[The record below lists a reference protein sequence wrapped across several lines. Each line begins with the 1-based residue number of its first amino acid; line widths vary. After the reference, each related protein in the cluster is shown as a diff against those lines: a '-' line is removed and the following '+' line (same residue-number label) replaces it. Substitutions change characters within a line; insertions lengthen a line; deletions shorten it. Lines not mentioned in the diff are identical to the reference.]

1 MTIRDFASAETT
13 HFDKIPV
20 IDISEIHTE
29 VGFEKISRKLIETA
43 KSVGFFYITGH
54 GIPSQLITQA
64 FAASERFFELS
75 VADKSSVAVSVNQR
89 GWMGQGMTQLEGAKT
104 HDAKEVFFWGW
115 DVDADDP
122 DVLVGVPMVFPNQW
136 PDDVAPFL
144 RRDLLPYYNAVIELS
159 RTVLSAL
166 AYGLG
171 KPKDFFAAAYE
182 KPLGRG
188 QLVYYPPM
196 GSNDLEA
203 QRFGAAPHT
212 DFGVLTVL
220 LQDMQGGLQVL
231 NTSGDWIE
239 APPIKDSFVCNIGD
253 LLERWT
259 NGELVSTK
267 HRVINRNK
275 TARYSIPVFCDPAS
289 QTIIDPNDFETGNK
303 SYEKIT
309 AGDHIS
315 NRNQK
320 NFTQYKN
327 LIKRET
333 KSPTG

>member
-1 MTIRDFASAETT
+1 MTIRDFASAKSTS
-13 HFDKIPV
+13 FDKIPV
-20 IDISEIHTE
+20 IDISEIHTDS
-29 VGFEKISRKLIETA
+29 GFDKIATELVETA

-54 GIPSQLITQA
+54 GISSQLIEQA
-64 FAASERFFELS
+64 FAASERFFALPI
-75 VADKSSVAVSVNQR
+75 ADKSTVSVDVNQR

-115 DVDADDP
+115 DVDADDL
-122 DVLVGVPMVFPNQW
+122 DVVAGVPMVFPNKW
-136 PDDVAPFL
+136 PEQVAPFL
-144 RRDLLPYYNAVIELS
+144 RKDLLPYYNSVIELS
-159 RTVLSAL
+159 RSVLSAL

-171 KPKDFFAAAYE
+171 KPKDFFATAYE

-196 GSNDLEA
+196 RPEDLDE

-231 NTSGDWIE
+231 NKSGDWIE

-259 NGELVSTK
+259 NGELISTK

-289 QTIIDPNDFETGNK
+289 QTIIDPNDFASSNTN
-303 SYEKIT
+303 YDKIT
-309 AGDHIS
+309 AGEHIS
-315 NRNQK
+315 KRNQN
-320 NFTQYKN
+320 NFTQYKEN
-327 LIKRET
+327 PKNV
-333 KSPTG
+333 